1 MKNAAPL
8 LILAFLLG
16 AGCKHNPIERLADPN
31 PSGARPFP
39 ATGGVYTIYDD
50 ELKTGGGLGF
60 IPGGENQTIDLLS
73 SGGEIRYSWNGND
86 VSSTTTTEHLFAG
99 FELLVTPN
107 FVGFE
112 SAPGKNLSG
121 AGYTKL
127 KFSIRGSLSANT
139 TVRVEGPDDGLG
151 GITPALVNITT
162 LGSAWQD
169 VTLPIPDPTHFN
181 NVKGFMIVTFQFAQP
196 SGTTTPGGGGTVYVD
211 NIRYEQ

>member
-73 SGGEIRYSWNGND
+73 SGGEI
-86 VSSTTTTEHLFAG
+86 VM
-99 FELLVTPN
+99 
-107 FVGFE
+107 
-112 SAPGKNLSG
+112 
-121 AGYTKL
+121 
-127 KFSIRGSLSANT
+127 ANEK
-139 TVRVEGPDDGLG
+139 R
-151 GITPALVNITT
+151 N
-162 LGSAWQD
+162 
-169 VTLPIPDPTHFN
+169 
-181 NVKGFMIVTFQFAQP
+181 K
-196 SGTTTPGGGGTVYVD
+196 VYVD
-211 NIRYEQ
+211 GTVQKIATGVIGANETAAIIVDVDSAHGPAQCALSLRRARNDFVSAEHDYLRDRRRDAPSAACAEARHV